1 MSKVDIG
8 DWTVQVINDDDGHLN
23 VYITNSKSSKLY
35 DVDIGIYAI
44 GEPYPDD
51 ELHYRITTKEIEDEY
66 CV

>member
-8 DWTVQVINDDDGHLN
+8 DWTVQVINDNDGHLN

-35 DVDIGIYAI
+35 DVDGY
-44 GEPYPDD
+44 PYPDD
-51 ELHYRITTKEIEDEY
+51 ELRYRITTKEIEDEY

>member
-35 DVDIGIYAI
+35 DVD

-51 ELHYRITTKEIEDEY
+51 ELHYRITTGELELHYRITTEERE
-66 CV
+66 

>member
-35 DVDIGIYAI
+35 DVDLGAY